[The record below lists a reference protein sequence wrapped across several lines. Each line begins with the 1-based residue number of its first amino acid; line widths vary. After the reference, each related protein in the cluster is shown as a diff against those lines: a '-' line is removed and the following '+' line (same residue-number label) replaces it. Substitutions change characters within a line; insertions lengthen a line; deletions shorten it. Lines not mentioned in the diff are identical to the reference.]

1 MSNSPQFKSY
11 DEGELIFTN
20 IKVEKAKKGNPPLF
34 NYNGKE
40 KISSEEV
47 GKEYYKSQGYNVKF
61 SENEV
66 WNGFFNLLIYKNIE
80 KLYGL
85 GEITTKNY
93 QRFDDEFYRENE
105 EAINK
110 IFNSL
115 MDIDIREYIE
125 NNYKKSSKKLNIGR
139 INYRTKVLKA
149 AEFLENNQILMVM
162 HYMIEDY
169 IHHRRGFPDLMVWD
183 DDRIFFAEIKAGSD
197 VLSRIQI
204 SAHKALLKA
213 GIDVVLLTINKRKR
227 TFEKQRRHYQN
238 ERKPAKTNYKGR
250 YNLKL
255 EIANNRSE
263 ILKECNDD
271 ESLKNFKISFH
282 DKNKNYFMAYLNVLD
297 KQNIK
302 NLKDL
307 NIEEEDIKKEEKLIQ
322 YLDIMSKGKA
332 LEDKNMYNEAVEKYK
347 ETAEDIENPRRFTA
361 YYRMCLCYRKAS
373 KHKNEIDIIKKIV
386 NDDSIPED
394 KKRGFKRRIEK
405 RLKKKDYI
413 ESEILCP
420 KCHKENL
427 KYKKYNRTDTKI
439 YKCENCNHMMID

>member
-47 GKEYYKSQGYNVKF
+47 GKEYYKNQGYNVKF

-169 IHHRRGFPDLMVWD
+169 IHHRRGFPDLMVCD
-183 DDRIFFAEIKAGSD
+183 DDKIFFAEIKAGSD

-204 SAHKALLKA
+204 SAHKTLLKA
-213 GIDVVLLTINKRKR
+213 
-227 TFEKQRRHYQN
+227 
-238 ERKPAKTNYKGR
+238 
-250 YNLKL
+250 
-255 EIANNRSE
+255 
-263 ILKECNDD
+263 
-271 ESLKNFKISFH
+271 
-282 DKNKNYFMAYLNVLD
+282 
-297 KQNIK
+297 
-302 NLKDL
+302 
-307 NIEEEDIKKEEKLIQ
+307 
-322 YLDIMSKGKA
+322 
-332 LEDKNMYNEAVEKYK
+332 
-347 ETAEDIENPRRFTA
+347 
-361 YYRMCLCYRKAS
+361 
-373 KHKNEIDIIKKIV
+373 
-386 NDDSIPED
+386 
-394 KKRGFKRRIEK
+394 
-405 RLKKKDYI
+405 
-413 ESEILCP
+413 
-420 KCHKENL
+420 
-427 KYKKYNRTDTKI
+427 
-439 YKCENCNHMMID
+439 